1 MSEACQPTV
10 VVESQTEIFCRSL
23 FKTRTRCSNNQNEI
37 VVMWFIR
44 KFASPL
50 NMVLWMLKITQWFK
64 KKNWKMNERKPFKE
78 NDCTNI
84 QKSTLL
90 LSEAPEYQCDE
101 GERISSENITTYS
114 VPSLGK
120 PKTTVFFVC
129 FFFLFFCRRKDDKSF
144 SRQTHW
150 RK

>member
-1 MSEACQPTV
+1 MFKQPKWDSCNVGHKKVCISFEYGAMDVKNHLV
-10 VVESQTEIFCRSL
+10 VQ
-23 FKTRTRCSNNQNEI
+23 
-37 VVMWFIR
+37 
-44 KFASPL
+44 
-50 NMVLWMLKITQWFK
+50 K

-84 QKSTLL
+84 QKPTLL

-144 SRQTHW
+144 SR
-150 RK
+150 

>member
-120 PKTTVFFVC
+120 PKTTVFFC

-150 RK
+150 HK